1 MPGGLRERVP
11 PQALDAERAVLGAI
25 FLDAQQALER
35 IEGFLHPE
43 DFYAEAH
50 QRIYRAALTL
60 HEKGRA
66 VDALTV
72 KEFLAQNGELE
83 RVGGEAYLASLLAVV
98 PTAANVEHYAR
109 IVRDRAVLREL
120 LRTCHKITEGVYE
133 EPELDV
139 HEHLDRAEQKI
150 LRIAERYGQGLERFS
165 SMQGLMRQ
173 VYEQLAERYEKK
185 SLITGVPTGFTDLDT
200 MTSGLQRGDL
210 IIIAG
215 RPSMGKTAFA
225 MNIATNVALRGD
237 SEAVVAVFSLEMAD
251 SQLALRMLAS
261 EARVDLKKLRTGH
274 FSSDDW
280 MKLANTTGKLAEAKI
295 FIDDTPNLG
304 VLDVRAKCR
313 RLKREHGRL
322 DLIVIDYLQLMTGRA
337 DAERR
342 EQEISEITRGLK
354 GLAKEL
360 HVPVVALSQLNRSVE
375 QRADKRPIMADLR
388 ESGAIE
394 QDADL
399 ILAVFREEVYHP
411 KPENE
416 GLAEI
421 IVLKQRNG
429 PTGTVKLTFIK
440 PYTRFEN
447 HAPSAAFDA

>member
-1 MPGGLRERVP
+1 LRERIP

-25 FLDAQQALER
+25 FLDAAQALEQ
-35 IEGFLHPE
+35 IEGLLQPE
-43 DFYAEAH
+43 HFYADAH
-50 QRIYRAALTL
+50 ARIYRAVLAL
-60 HEKGRA
+60 HEKGA
-66 VDALTV
+66 AIDALTV
-72 KEFLAQNGELE
+72 KEHLAQSGELE
-83 RVGGEAYLASLLAVV
+83 KIGGESYLASLLAVV
-98 PTAANVEHYAR
+98 PTAANVQHYAR
-109 IVRDRAVLREL
+109 IVRDRAVLRGL
-120 LRTCHKITEGVYE
+120 LHTCNEISRRIYE
-133 EPELDV
+133 QPELDV
-139 HEHLDRAEQKI
+139 PEHLDRAERDI
-150 LRIAERYGQGLERFS
+150 LRIAEHYGQGLDRFS
-165 SMQGLMRQ
+165 SMRALMRTL
-173 VYEQLAERYEKK
+173 YEQLADRYAKK
-185 SLITGVPTGFTDLDT
+185 SLITGVPTGFADLDA

-210 IIIAG
+210 IVIAG

-225 MNIATNVALRGD
+225 MNISANVALRED
-237 SEAVVAVFSLEMAD
+237 PDAVVAVFSLEMSAH
-251 SQLALRMLAS
+251 QLALRMLAS
-261 EARVDLKKLRTGH
+261 EARVDVKKLRTGH
-274 FSSDDW
+274 FSSEDW
-280 MKLANTTGKLAEAKI
+280 MKLANTTGQLAEAKI
-295 FIDDTPNLG
+295 FIDDAANVG

-322 DLIVIDYLQLMTGRA
+322 DLVVIDYLQLMTGRA

-360 HVPVVALSQLNRSVE
+360 DAPVVALSQLNRSVE

-394 QDADL
+394 QDADV
-399 ILAVFREEVYHP
+399 ILAVFREEVYQP

-447 HAPSAAFDA
+447 HAPQAQFDA